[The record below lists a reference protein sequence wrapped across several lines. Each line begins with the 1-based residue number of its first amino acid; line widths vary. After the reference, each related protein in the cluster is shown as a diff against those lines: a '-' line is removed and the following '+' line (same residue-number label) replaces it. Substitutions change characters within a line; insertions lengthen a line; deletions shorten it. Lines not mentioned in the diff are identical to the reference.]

1 MAKKRKYSGF
11 GKIGRKKA
19 KAKKGKGHVPL
30 KILEKRLGK
39 LTRIVKSRGGHA
51 K

>member
-11 GKIGRKKA
+11 GKIGRKKSKK
-19 KAKKGKGHVPL
+19 KAKGHVPL

-39 LTRIVKSRGGHA
+39 LTRIVKSRGGKA

>member
-19 KAKKGKGHVPL
+19 KTKAKGHVPL

-39 LTRIVKSRGGHA
+39 LTRIVKSRGGKA

>member
-1 MAKKRKYSGF
+1 MAKKHKYYGF
-11 GKIGRKKA
+11 GGGPKRKKA
-19 KAKKGKGHVPL
+19 KSKGHVPL